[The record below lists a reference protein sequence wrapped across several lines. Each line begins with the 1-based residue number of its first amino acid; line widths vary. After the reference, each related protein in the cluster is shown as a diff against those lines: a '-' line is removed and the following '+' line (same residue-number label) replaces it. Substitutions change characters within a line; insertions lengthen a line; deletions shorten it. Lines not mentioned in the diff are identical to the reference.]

1 MAPRGGRNVLPGF
14 GITLGLTLT
23 YLSLMVLIPFAALFL
38 RGAGLGPGG
47 FWAAVST
54 PRVLAAFRLS
64 FGASLLAA
72 SIDAVAGL
80 VVAWVLV
87 RYEFPARSLV
97 DAVVDLPF
105 ALPTAVAGITL
116 TTLFAADGWIGRL
129 AAPLGVRIA
138 FTPLGITL
146 ALVFIGLPFT
156 IRTVQPVIEGMEADM
171 EEASACLGA
180 GRWQTLRWVVFPALF
195 PACLTGFAMAF
206 ARGLGEY
213 GSVVFVSGNLPMKT
227 EIVPLLIMT
236 KLQQYDYAGATAIA
250 AVMLGASFCVLLT
263 INGIQAWA
271 TRSRGRG

>member
-1 MAPRGGRNVLPGF
+1 MALRRGRNVLPGLGITM
-14 GITLGLTLT
+14 GITLSYLGLL
-23 YLSLMVLIPFAALFL
+23 VLIPFVALFL
-38 RGAGLGPGG
+38 RASGLGPGG
-47 FWAAVST
+47 FWTAVSA
-54 PRVLAAFRLS
+54 PRVLAAYRLS
-64 FGASLLAA
+64 FGASFLAA
-72 SIDAVAGL
+72 GFDAVAGL

-87 RYEFPARSLV
+87 RYEFPGRGLV
-97 DAVVDLPF
+97 DAFVDLPF

-116 TTLFAADGWIGRL
+116 TTLFASGGWIGRL
-129 AAPLGVRIA
+129 FAPLGLRLA
-138 FTPLGITL
+138 FTPVGITL

-156 IRTVQPVIEGMEADM
+156 VRTVQPVIEGMEADM

-206 ARGLGEY
+206 ARALGEY
-213 GSVVFVSGNLPMKT
+213 GSVVFISGNIPMRT

-250 AVMLGASFCVLLT
+250 VVMLAASFCVLLS

-271 TRSRGRG
+271 ARSRGAV

>member
-1 MAPRGGRNVLPGF
+1 MASRGGRNVLPGF

-38 RGAGLGPGG
+38 RAASLGPGG

-54 PRVLAAFRLS
+54 PRVLAAYKLS

-80 VVAWVLV
+80 MIAWVLV

-116 TTLFAADGWIGRL
+116 TTLFTADGWIGRL
-129 AAPLGVRIA
+129 VAPLGVRIA

-213 GSVVFVSGNLPMKT
+213 GSVVFISGNIPMKT